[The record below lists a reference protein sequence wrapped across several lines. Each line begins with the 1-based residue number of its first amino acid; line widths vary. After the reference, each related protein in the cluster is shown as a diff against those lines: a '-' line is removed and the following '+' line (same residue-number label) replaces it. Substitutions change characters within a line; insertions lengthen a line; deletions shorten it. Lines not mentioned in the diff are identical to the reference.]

1 MLPIIRPYF
10 IIYLVGML
18 PVIGFN
24 IWAQWSY
31 AINRTRM
38 PMWIILACNAL
49 NILGNYLLIYGNW
62 GFPELGLTGAG
73 IATLVAR
80 TASAAVIISVF
91 FIRKEYKEYARGFIH
106 SAFRGSIIRRVTN
119 TSWPVALQMTFES
132 GSFTAAAVMVGWI
145 GAVELASFQV
155 IVITGTLGFCVY
167 YSMAAAV
174 AVIVSN
180 EAGLGNRRGMRE
192 TAFAGYHILLALA
205 AAASLFFI
213 FGSHQLIRFF
223 TEDPLVEACALS
235 LILPLVL
242 YQLCDATQ
250 ICFANSLRGTS
261 HVMPMVGIS
270 FLSYVII
277 GIPATY
283 ILGFPAGMGLYG
295 IMLSFSVSLFVAAV
309 LFFYYF
315 MRTTRPQPL

>member
-1 MLPIIRPYF
+1 M
-10 IIYLVGML
+10 
-18 PVIGFN
+18 
-24 IWAQWSY
+24 
-31 AINRTRM
+31 
-38 PMWIILACNAL
+38 
-49 NILGNYLLIYGNW
+49 
-62 GFPELGLTGAG
+62 
-73 IATLVAR
+73 
-80 TASAAVIISVF
+80 
-91 FIRKEYKEYARGFIH
+91 
-106 SAFRGSIIRRVTN
+106 
-119 TSWPVALQMTFES
+119 
-132 GSFTAAAVMVGWI
+132 
-145 GAVELASFQV
+145 
-155 IVITGTLGFCVY
+155 
-167 YSMAAAV
+167 
-174 AVIVSN
+174 
-180 EAGLGNRRGMRE
+180 
-192 TAFAGYHILLALA
+192 
-205 AAASLFFI
+205 
-213 FGSHQLIRFF
+213 
-223 TEDPLVEACALS
+223 EACALS